1 MKKLTILMAALA
13 MLIVASVPALAQ
25 FLTVDF
31 SDLYPGIMPTECVVD
46 EDSLITLPDGT
57 KAPYTVTGNPV
68 TVQEGN
74 LDPAPEVVDS
84 EPVVI
89 GREQLGLPVPE
100 VPEDRAGSLQYGSEI
115 AS

>member
-1 MKKLTILMAALA
+1 MAALA
-13 MLIVASVPALAQ
+13 MLMVASVPVLAQ
-25 FLTVDF
+25 FLTVDC
-31 SDLYPGIMPTECVVD
+31 SDLYPGIMPMKCVVN
-46 EDSLITLPDGT
+46 EDDLTILPDGT

-68 TVQEGN
+68 TAQEGD

>member
-1 MKKLTILMAALA
+1 MLM
-13 MLIVASVPALAQ
+13 VASVPALVQ
-25 FLTVDF
+25 FLIVDF

-46 EDSLITLPDGT
+46 EDDLITLLDGT
-57 KAPYTVTGNPV
+57 KAHPV
-68 TVQEGN
+68 TVQEGD

-100 VPEDRAGSLQYGSEI
+100 VPEDRAGSLQYGLEI
-115 AS
+115 AP